1 MLGVGVHA
9 DFTCVSSVVGD
20 DVVAIDDGVGVVV
33 WKLRHYLLW
42 LMILHSETMVIIN
55 ENDVNKPKC

>member
-1 MLGVGVHA
+1 MLLAVVVVSLSLSLILLLFCYCCYLCCLLGVGVHA

-33 WKLRHYLLW
+33 
-42 LMILHSETMVIIN
+42 
-55 ENDVNKPKC
+55 